1 MPTTDTSEK
10 GLEALIV
17 RSLIGEAGYV
27 AGASKD
33 FDRDHA
39 VDLAKLFDFLSA
51 TQPEAVEALGVIAR
65 REARG
70 KIVLVP

>member
-17 RSLIGEAGYV
+17 RSLIDEAGYV
-27 AGASKD
+27 AGDSKD

-39 VDLAKLFDFLSA
+39 VKAW
-51 TQPEAVEALGVIAR
+51 I
-65 REARG
+65 
-70 KIVLVP
+70 

>member
-17 RSLIGEAGYV
+17 RSLIDEAGYV
-27 AGASKD
+27 AGDSKD

-39 VDLAKLFDFLSA
+39 LGRVCIHLSQSSA
-51 TQPEAVEALGVIAR
+51 ETR
-65 REARG
+65 
-70 KIVLVP
+70 